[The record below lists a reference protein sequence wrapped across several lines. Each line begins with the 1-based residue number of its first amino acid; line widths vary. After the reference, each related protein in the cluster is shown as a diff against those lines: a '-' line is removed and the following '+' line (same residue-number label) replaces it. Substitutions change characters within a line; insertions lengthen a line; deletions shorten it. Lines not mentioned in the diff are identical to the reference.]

1 MATKTNTSINGRDY
15 FRIRRTIDG
24 VQKNF
29 YGRSKTEAE
38 RKYREYLAEVERQ
51 KYEYEDLARIARETG
66 KSIEEV
72 ISLISK

>member
-1 MATKTNTSINGRDY
+1 MATKTNTKINGRDY

-38 RKYREYLAEVERQ
+38 RKYREYLAEAERQ
-51 KYEYEDLARIARETG
+51 KYEKQMAHDNATFGERA
-66 KSIEEV
+66 EEFAV
-72 ISLISK
+72 